1 MKFQKRNKKYG
12 NQIYSLIGNASPKYR
27 IINFNMKER
36 EMSIIKALDIIG
48 ALETRPDGKLYYI
61 IYLLVNYKNDLNMTC
76 RCHIL

>member
-36 EMSIIKALDIIG
+36 EMSIIKAL
-48 ALETRPDGKLYYI
+48 ETRPDGKLYYMI
-61 IYLLVNYKNDLNMTC
+61 CLLVNYKNDLNMTC
-76 RCHIL
+76 WCHIL